1 VDELAPANMNS
12 KMQPGKDMAIRHR
25 RIATPFGD
33 MTLFSDDGDRLIA
46 LALPSREESSR
57 RWLKRHY
64 ASDATSEGEIAAA
77 EPLNE
82 YFAGNLEAIRMVK
95 WKAVGTPFQLK
106 VWNSLYR
113 IPIGATTT
121 YGAIAAQL
129 GTPNAMRAVGAANG
143 ANPIAV
149 VVPCHRV
156 IGSDGSLTGFGGG
169 LPLKIQLLRHEGVP
183 LGDYDTPN
191 LFD

>member
-1 VDELAPANMNS
+1 
-12 KMQPGKDMAIRHR
+12 MQPTLEITIRHR

-46 LALPSREESSR
+46 LALPGREESSR

-64 ASDATSEGEIAAA
+64 GSDATSEGEIAAA
-77 EPLNE
+77 RPLNE
-82 YFAGNLEAIRMVK
+82 YFAGNLEAIRTVK

-106 VWNSLYR
+106 VWNFLYQ

-169 LPLKIQLLRHEGVP
+169 LPLKIRLLRHEGAH
-183 LGDYDTPN
+183 LRDYHTPN